1 MIGASNRPPDLSEF
15 ANRVFDVLSRH
26 TAFPWPV
33 LKTQCERSGIDPR
46 ELMPSQ
52 LDTVLEDLV
61 KAVARF
67 TSPEVGEEVRRQLSA
82 EARSTNRVGTSSH
95 IG

>member
-1 MIGASNRPPDLSEF
+1 MALGNRPPDLSEF
-15 ANRVFDVLSRH
+15 ANRVFDVLAEH

-33 LKTQCERSGIDPR
+33 LKTQCERSGVDPR

-52 LDTVLEDLV
+52 LDRVLDDLV

-67 TSPEVGEEVRRQLSA
+67 TSPEVGEEVRRQLRA
-82 EARSTNRVGTSSH
+82 EAGATNGVSAPGH